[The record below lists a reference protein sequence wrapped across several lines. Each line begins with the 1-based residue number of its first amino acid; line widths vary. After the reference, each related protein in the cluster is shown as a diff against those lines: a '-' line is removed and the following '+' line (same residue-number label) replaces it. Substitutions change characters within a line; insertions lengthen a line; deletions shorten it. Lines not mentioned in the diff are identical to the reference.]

1 MKKTLLLEYIYYLAI
16 FLVCIKF
23 YTVRLTFLNFNDN
36 FLVLLFILLF
46 GIKILF
52 QRCSLKEYFFVFL
65 GVCLSFVLC
74 YITGDNSIFYL
85 ALAICAS
92 KDIDLFKTVKVIF
105 LTNASIL
112 LLIVIAYFIQMCIG
126 EVPAI
131 LRAGG
136 QIRYTFY
143 FNHPNTFA
151 GTVLWTLLAYTY
163 LAYKKMTYKS
173 YIFLTLIILL
183 VYSFTDSRTFLIMGI
198 LSLFLL
204 LVSKIKKTER
214 YISLASKSIFWVC
227 AILMLGLA
235 LVYLNFPNNK
245 LIQKLDTL
253 ASRRLYFSTESIS
266 TYGIQ
271 LFPTS
276 IDLTDEF
283 QTETG
288 SLSELHLDSIYS
300 RAFIKEGVLFL
311 VVFGFLLT
319 QTAKYVTKKEQVYLI
334 LFAIMGLTER
344 YMLYPSVAFIL
355 LFISKFLFQNK
366 RQLNIFTNC
375 TAPAYHAGPK
385 APRDVIK
392 IIKEHYN
399 AKVITYFSPVNK
411 AQKIVER
418 IRKLYLVFYIY
429 FLEQNIS
436 IVQYPFI
443 LNKKIMKKL
452 GNGNI
457 LLIHDLE
464 SIRSNAPDETDVLDA
479 FAYIIVHNICMK
491 DFLIQKGIDKKKIY
505 VLEMFDYCCQ
515 NEIPNSCDFS
525 PKKPIVAFAG
535 NLSKKCPF
543 VYQLDAKKM
552 YFVLHLYGVGI
563 DKDINAK
570 ELYCG
575 AFDPDILPN
584 KLQANLGLVWDGNYD
599 ESDEDQG
606 FKNYTRY
613 NNPHKLSCYLAAGIP
628 VIVWKKSAV
637 AHFVQK
643 HNVGYCISNIYDI
656 NNLDFADYNQK
667 QKNALN
673 VGKKIKKGY
682 YTVRVV
688 DQILKEQHYE

>member
-1 MKKTLLLEYIYYLAI
+1 MKKKLLLEYIYYIAI
-16 FLVCIKF
+16 FLVCVKY
-23 YTVRLTFLNFNDN
+23 YTVRLTFFSFNDN
-36 FLVLLFILLF
+36 FIVILFFLLF

-52 QRCSLKEYFFVFL
+52 QRSTLKEYILIFL
-65 GVCLSFVLC
+65 GMFLSFILC

-92 KDIDLFKTVKVIF
+92 KNVNLIKTIKIIFIMNAVI
-105 LTNASIL
+105 LSIL
-112 LLIVIAYFIQMCIG
+112 TIMYLFNMSFG
-126 EVPAI
+126 EVPAMVFSN
-131 LRAGG
+131 G
-136 QIRYTFY
+136 QIRHTFY

-151 GTVLWTLLAYTY
+151 GTVLWTILAYTY

-173 YIFLTLIILL
+173 YIFLISIILF
-183 VYSFTDSRTFLIMGI
+183 VYIFTDSRTFLIMGI
-198 LSLFLL
+198 LSMILL
-204 LVSKIKKTER
+204 IVSKSKKIDK
-214 YISLASKSIFWVC
+214 YISAVSKSIFWIC
-227 AILMLGLA
+227 SALMILLA
-235 LVYLNFPNNK
+235 LIYLNFSDNEFVR
-245 LIQKLDTL
+245 KLDTL
-253 ASRRLYFSTESIS
+253 TSRRLYFSAESIS
-266 TYGIQ
+266 KYGIQ

-276 IDLTDEF
+276 IDLTEEF
-283 QTETG
+283 KTETG
-288 SLSELHLDSIYS
+288 SMSELHLDSIYS

-311 VVFGFLLT
+311 IIFGFLLT
-319 QTAKYVTKKEQVYLI
+319 QTAKCVTKKEQMYLI

-355 LFISKFLFQNK
+355 LFISKFLFQKK

-399 AKVITYFSPVNK
+399 AKVITYFSPVNRT
-411 AQKIVER
+411 QKIVER
-418 IRKLYLVFYIY
+418 IRKLYLVLYIY

-452 GNGNI
+452 GKDNI

-479 FAYIIVHNICMK
+479 FSYIIVHNTCMK

-505 VLEMFDYCCQ
+505 ILEMFDYCCQ
-515 NEIPNSCDFS
+515 DEILNSCDFS
-525 PKKPIVAFAG
+525 SRKPIVAFAG

-543 VYQLDAKKM
+543 VYQLDEKKM
-552 YFVLHLYGVGI
+552 HFVLHLYGVGI

-628 VIVWKKSAV
+628 VIVWEKSAV
-637 AHFVQK
+637 AHFVRK

-656 NNLDFADYNQK
+656 NNLDFTDYNQK

-688 DQILKEQHYE
+688 NQILKEQHYE